1 LDFNLLHYPT
11 HIGVRDA
18 FERKSGDKSPHS
30 MPPVGLFIPC
40 YIDQLYP
47 QVGMATVQ
55 LLEHF
60 GVAVDFP
67 EAQTCCGQPMANAG
81 CTADAQP
88 LAHRFVEI
96 FAPYQYIVAPSGSC
110 VAMVRHHY
118 HEYFPHGGAGK
129 QEYESVRTKT
139 FELTEFLVDVL
150 GVTAIEGA
158 YPHRV
163 GLHQSCHG
171 LRELRLASSSELA
184 AAKYNKA
191 RRLLESLAGI
201 TLVDLARPD
210 ECCGFGGTFAVSEE
224 AVSCMMGRDRIHD
237 HLQAGAEV
245 ITANDMSCLMHL
257 DGLIR
262 RDRQP
267 LRVLHIAELLVEAIR
282 GRSANL
288 RSVGDALRGVPEA
301 PTGLAI
307 TTRPIPARREH

>member
-1 LDFNLLHYPT
+1 VIVSSFEL
-11 HIGVRDA
+11 RDSSLP
-18 FERKSGDKSPHS
+18 RPLPIPHS
-30 MPPVGLFIPC
+30 RIPHSPVGLFIPC

-67 EAQTCCGQPMANAG
+67 ESQTCCGQPMANAG
-81 CTADAQP
+81 CTADAEP
-88 LAHRFVEI
+88 LARRFVEI
-96 FAPYQYIVAPSGSC
+96 FAPYQYVVAPSGSC

-118 HEYFPHGGAGK
+118 HEYFPHGSDIER
-129 QEYESVRTKT
+129 EYENVRAKT

-150 GVTAIEGA
+150 GVTAVEGA
-158 YPHRV
+158 CAHRV

-171 LRELRLASSSELA
+171 LRELRLASSSELVA
-184 AAKYNKA
+184 PPYNKA
-191 RRLLESLAGI
+191 RRLLESLTGI
-201 TLVDLARPD
+201 TLIELSRPD

-282 GRSANL
+282 GRNAAAPSGRNA
-288 RSVGDALRGVPEA
+288 RSLPAAAGGVPES
-301 PTGLAI
+301 PTGMTN
-307 TTRPIPARREH
+307 TTRPTERH